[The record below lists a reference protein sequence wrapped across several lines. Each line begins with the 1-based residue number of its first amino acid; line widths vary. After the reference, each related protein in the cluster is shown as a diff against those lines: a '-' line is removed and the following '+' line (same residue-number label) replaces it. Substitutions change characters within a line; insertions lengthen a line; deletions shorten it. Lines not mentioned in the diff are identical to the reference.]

1 LPQRLTCTLLPGA
14 APAGDLIYDGLLN
27 GFRGEVF
34 GGPPSAPA
42 GASIQQLAAG
52 VQQLLSIMVDKGYAL
67 RATVTDVA
75 ASSSSSSSSSSGG
88 SFSVSIQGSCNL
100 WGINALAARQSL
112 VVNVHDAMVIDAYLR
127 ASGRQAQYELRLT
140 EAGLEEDWVV
150 A

>member
-1 LPQRLTCTLLPGA
+1 LLL
-14 APAGDLIYDGLLN
+14 PAGDLIYDGLLN

-34 GGPPSAPA
+34 GGPPPAPA
-42 GASIQQLAAG
+42 GASIQELAAG

-75 ASSSSSSSSSSGG
+75 SSSGSGSSSSSSSSGG

-127 ASGRQAQYELRLT
+127 ASGRQSQYELRLT
-140 EAGLEEDWVV
+140 EAGLEQDWVV
-150 A
+150 V

>member
-1 LPQRLTCTLLPGA
+1 LLL
-14 APAGDLIYDGLLN
+14 PAGDLIYDGLLN
-27 GFRGEVF
+27 GFRGEEF
-34 GGPPSAPA
+34 GGPPPAPA

-67 RATVTDVA
+67 KAAVSDVA
-75 ASSSSSSSSSSGG
+75 PSSSSSSSG

-127 ASGRQAQYELRLT
+127 ASGRQSRYELRLT
-140 EAGLEEDWVV
+140 DAGLEQDWVV
-150 A
+150 V